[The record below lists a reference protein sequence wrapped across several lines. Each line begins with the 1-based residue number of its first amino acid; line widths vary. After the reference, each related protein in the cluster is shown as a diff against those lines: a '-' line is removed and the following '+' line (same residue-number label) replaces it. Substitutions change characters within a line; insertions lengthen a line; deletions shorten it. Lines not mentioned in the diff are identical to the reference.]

1 MAARV
6 MAVQTAI
13 SLVGAAARGLIPSIC
28 ADASQYLSRKRIMIK
43 QPLQALAGKAS
54 GKAAA
59 VLRAAAAQEAF
70 RPNDELL
77 AALDTGS
84 DGLDEQQI
92 EARLHRDGPNEVSH
106 EKPPHWTLQ
115 LLRAFKNP
123 FIIVL
128 LVLAGVEL
136 ATDDSDLTGPII
148 IAVMVGV
155 SVLLSFSQEY
165 RSSRAAEKL
174 KAMVRNTAT
183 VTRRASDGHSE
194 QVEVPVVELVAGDI
208 VHLGAGDMVPADLRL
223 LTAKDLFIS
232 QAILT
237 GESLPV
243 EKSAPARV
251 PAPQQG
257 QAHTYD
263 NPLEL
268 PTVCYMGTNVVSGT
282 ASAVVVAAGA
292 RSYLGSLAHSMSGQ
306 RVQTSFDRGVN
317 SVSWLLIRFMAV
329 MVPVVF
335 LIQGFGKHNWLEAF
349 LFALSV
355 AVGLTPEM
363 LPLIV
368 TANLAKGALA
378 MSKRKVVVKRLNAI
392 QNFGAMD
399 VLCTDKTGTLT
410 LDKIVLERHLD
421 LDGEESDEALEYGYL
436 NSRFQTG
443 LKNLMDKAVLEHRN
457 LESAAMRYRVVDEI
471 PFDFQRRRMS
481 VVVTDGSG
489 EHLLICKGA
498 VEEMLS
504 TCAFARIGEVIEP
517 MTDERRREI
526 KAMTHRLNEDGL
538 RVLVVAMRREPEHEH
553 PYSVADESNLIAV
566 GCLAFLD
573 PPKDSAATAI
583 RALNHHGVEV
593 KVITGDNEA
602 VTRKICREVG
612 LDVTHSVQGRE
623 IEQLDDAALDALVA
637 RVTVFAKMSPLQKA
651 RVVRSLQRL
660 GHTVGF
666 LGDGINDA
674 PALHDADV
682 GISVDTATDIAK
694 ESADII
700 LLEKNLMVLEEGVIE
715 GRITFGNIIKY
726 IKMTASSNFGNVF
739 SMLVASV
746 FLPFLP
752 LLPLQILVLNLLY
765 DISQLSIPFD
775 RMDEDYLRKPRKW
788 DAGDIGRFMVWIGPV
803 SSIFDITTFVLL
815 WYMFGANSSAHQSL
829 FQSGW
834 FIESLLTQTLIV
846 HMIRTRRIPFLQS
859 VAAAPVL
866 ALTTAIILIGLLVP
880 YTGIG
885 AKIGMTTLPPAFFG
899 WIALTVL
906 TYAVLTQLVKLV
918 YMRRYGRW
926 L

>member
-1 MAARV
+1 MSKQFNQPAAFK
-6 MAVQTAI
+6 A
-13 SLVGAAARGLIPSIC
+13 
-28 ADASQYLSRKRIMIK
+28 
-43 QPLQALAGKAS
+43 AGKA
-54 GKAAA
+54 GAIVHA
-59 VLRAAAAQEAF
+59 VVAQEAF
-70 RPNDELL
+70 RANDELL
-77 AALDTGS
+77 TALETS
-84 DGLDEQQI
+84 LVGLDEEQI
-92 EARLHRDGPNEVSH
+92 EARLHRDGPNEVSR
-106 EKPPHWTLQ
+106 EKPPHWSRQ

-123 FIIVL
+123 FIVVL
-128 LVLAGVEL
+128 LVLAVVEVF
-136 ATDDSDLTGPII
+136 ATPDDLSGPII
-148 IAVMVGV
+148 IAVMVAI
-155 SVLLSFSQEY
+155 SVLLNFSQEF
-165 RSSRAAEKL
+165 RSSRAAENL

-183 VTRRASDGHSE
+183 VTRKASDGHSE
-194 QVEVPVVELVAGDI
+194 QIEVPVAELVAGDI
-208 VHLGAGDMVPADLRL
+208 VHLGAGDMVPGDLRL
-223 LTAKDLFIS
+223 LSAKDLFIS

-243 EKSAPARV
+243 EKAAPARMNG
-251 PAPQQG
+251 PQQ
-257 QAHTYD
+257 HD
-263 NPLEL
+263 NALDL
-268 PTVCYMGTNVVSGT
+268 PTICYMGTNVISGT
-282 ASAVVVAAGA
+282 ATAVVVAAGA

-306 RVQTSFDRGVN
+306 RVQTSFDRGVK

-329 MVPVVF
+329 MVPVV
-335 LIQGFGKHNWLEAF
+335 LGIQWVRHGFFEAF

-421 LDGEESDEALEYGYL
+421 LDGEESDEALEFGYL

-443 LKNLMDKAVLEHRN
+443 LKNLMDKAVLQHRD
-457 LESAAMRYRVVDEI
+457 LEAAAMRYRVIDEI

-481 VVVTDGSG
+481 VVVAKGDG

-504 TCAFARIGEVIEP
+504 ICTYAKVGDVTEP
-517 MTDERRREI
+517 MTEERRRDVKE
-526 KAMTHRLNEDGL
+526 MTHRLNEDGL
-538 RVLVVAMRREPEHEH
+538 RVLVVAVQREPSHDR
-553 PYSVADESNLIAV
+553 PYSVADESDLIAV

-583 RALNHHGVEV
+583 RALHQHGVEV

-612 LDVTHSVQGRE
+612 LDVAHSAEGRQ
-623 IEQLDDAALDALVA
+623 IESLDDAALDELVA
-637 RVTVFAKMSPLQKA
+637 RTTVFAKMSPLQKA
-651 RVVRSLQRL
+651 RVVRSLQRQ

-700 LLEKNLMVLEEGVIE
+700 LLEKNLMVLEEGVVE
-715 GRITFGNIIKY
+715 GRVTFGNIMKY
-726 IKMTASSNFGNVF
+726 IKMTASSNFGNVL
-739 SMLVASV
+739 SMLVASA

-752 LLPLQILVLNLLY
+752 MLPLQILVLNLLY

-775 RMDEDYLRKPRKW
+775 RMDDDYLRKPRKW
-788 DAGDIGRFMVWIGPV
+788 DAGDIARFMVWVGPA
-803 SSIFDITTFVLL
+803 SSVFDMTTFVLL
-815 WYMFGANSSAHQSL
+815 WYVFGANSAAHQSL

-834 FIESLLTQTLIV
+834 FIESLLTQTLVV
-846 HMIRTRRIPFLQS
+846 HMIRTRKIPFLQS
-859 VAAAPVL
+859 IAAAPVL
-866 ALTTAIILIGLLVP
+866 GLTTAIIVIGILLP
-880 YTGIG
+880 YHAIG
-885 AKIGMTTLPPAFFG
+885 RKIGMMEMPPVYFA
-899 WIALTVL
+899 WLAVTVVA
-906 TYAVLTQLVKLV
+906 YCALTQLVKV
-918 YMRRYGRW
+918 IYTRRYGRW

>member
-1 MAARV
+1 MTKQSNQ
-6 MAVQTAI
+6 AVA
-13 SLVGAAARGLIPSIC
+13 VKA
-28 ADASQYLSRKRIMIK
+28 
-43 QPLQALAGKAS
+43 AGK
-54 GKAAA
+54 GAA
-59 VLRAAAAQEAF
+59 VLAHAAVAQEAF
-70 RPNDELL
+70 QANDALL
-77 AALDTGS
+77 ASLDTS
-84 DGLDEQQI
+84 LTGLDEEQI
-92 EARLHRDGPNEVSH
+92 EDRLNRDGSNEVSH
-106 EKPPHWTLQ
+106 EKPPHWSRQ
-115 LLRAFKNP
+115 LLRTFKNP

-128 LVLAGVEL
+128 LILAVVQVFI
-136 ATDDSDLTGPII
+136 TPDDLSGPII
-148 IAVMVGV
+148 IAVMVSI

-165 RSSRAAEKL
+165 RSSRAAEDL

-194 QVEVPVVELVAGDI
+194 RIEVPVSELVVGDI
-208 VHLGAGDMVPADLRL
+208 VHLAAGDMVPADIRL

-243 EKSAPARV
+243 EKLAPTVAQVEQHR
-251 PAPQQG
+251 QQTS
-257 QAHTYD
+257 HDTLLD
-263 NPLEL
+263 LT
-268 PTVCYMGTNVVSGT
+268 TVCYMGTNVVSGT
-282 ASAVVVAAGA
+282 ASAVVVSTGA
-292 RSYLGSLAHSMSGQ
+292 RTYLGSIARTITGQ
-306 RVQTSFDRGVN
+306 RVQTSFDRGVK
-317 SVSWLLIRFMAV
+317 SVSWLLIRFMLV
-329 MVPVVF
+329 MVPIV
-335 LIQGFGKHNWLEAF
+335 LGIQWFKHGFFEAL

-436 NSRFQTG
+436 NSHFQTG
-443 LKNLMDKAVLEHRN
+443 LKNLMDKAVLAHRD
-457 LESAAMRYRVVDEI
+457 LEGTVARYRVVDEI

-481 VVVTDGSG
+481 VVVAKDDG

-504 TCAFARIGEVIEP
+504 ICAFAKVGDVIEP
-517 MTDERRREI
+517 MTDERRQEI

-538 RVLVVAMRREPEHEH
+538 RVLVVAMQREPSHER
-553 PYSVADESNLIAV
+553 PYSVADESGLIAV

-573 PPKDSAATAI
+573 PPKDSARTAI
-583 RALNHHGVEV
+583 LALHQHGVEV

-602 VTRKICREVG
+602 VARKICREVG
-612 LDVTHSVQGRE
+612 LDVTHSVQGRD
-623 IEQLDDAALDALVA
+623 IEPLDDTALDVLVA
-637 RVTVFAKMSPLQKA
+637 RVTVFAKMSPAQKA
-651 RVVRSLQRL
+651 RVVKSLQRQ

-674 PALHDADV
+674 PALREADV

-700 LLEKNLMVLEEGVIE
+700 LLEKNLMVLEEGVLE
-715 GRITFGNIIKY
+715 GRITFGNIMKY
-726 IKMTASSNFGNVF
+726 IKMTASSNFGNVL
-739 SMLVASV
+739 SMLIASA

-752 LLPLQILVLNLLY
+752 MLPLQVLVLNLLY

-788 DAGDIGRFMVWIGPV
+788 DAGDIGRFMVWVGPA
-803 SSIFDITTFVLL
+803 SSVFDMTTFLLL
-815 WYMFGANSSAHQSL
+815 WYVFGANSAAHQSL

-834 FIESLLTQTLIV
+834 FIESLLTQTLVV
-846 HMIRTRRIPFLQS
+846 HMIRTRKIPFLQS
-859 VAAAPVL
+859 SAAAPVL
-866 ALTTAIILIGLLVP
+866 GLTTAIIVIGMLLP
-880 YTGIG
+880 YTAIG
-885 AKIGMTTLPPAFFG
+885 TKIGMMEMPGVYFG
-899 WIALTVL
+899 WLAVTVL
-906 TYAVLTQLVKLV
+906 AYCALTQLVKVV
-918 YMRRYGRW
+918 YIRRFGRW

>member
-1 MAARV
+1 MTKQSNQ
-6 MAVQTAI
+6 AVA
-13 SLVGAAARGLIPSIC
+13 VKA
-28 ADASQYLSRKRIMIK
+28 
-43 QPLQALAGKAS
+43 AGK
-54 GKAAA
+54 GAA
-59 VLRAAAAQEAF
+59 VLLHAAVAQEAF
-70 RPNDELL
+70 QANDALL
-77 AALDTGS
+77 ASLDTS
-84 DGLDEQQI
+84 LTGLDEGQI
-92 EARLHRDGPNEVSH
+92 EDRLNRDGSNEVSH
-106 EKPPHWTLQ
+106 EKPPHWTRQ
-115 LLRAFKNP
+115 LLRTFKNP

-128 LVLAGVEL
+128 LILAVVQVFI
-136 ATDDSDLTGPII
+136 TPDDLSGPII
-148 IAVMVGV
+148 IAVMVSI

-165 RSSRAAEKL
+165 RSTRAAENL

-194 QVEVPVVELVAGDI
+194 RIEVPVSELVVGDI
-208 VHLGAGDMVPADLRL
+208 VHLAAGDMVPADMRL

-243 EKSAPARV
+243 EKLARTV
-251 PAPQQG
+251 AQIEQHKQQTS
-257 QAHTYD
+257 HDSLLDLT
-263 NPLEL
+263 
-268 PTVCYMGTNVVSGT
+268 TVCYMGTNVVSGT
-282 ASAVVVAAGA
+282 ASAVVVSTGA
-292 RSYLGSLAHSMSGQ
+292 RTYLGSIARTITGQ
-306 RVQTSFDRGVN
+306 RVQTSFDRGVK
-317 SVSWLLIRFMAV
+317 SVSWLLIRFMLV
-329 MVPVVF
+329 MVPIV
-335 LIQGFGKHNWLEAF
+335 LGIQWFKHGFFEAL

-436 NSRFQTG
+436 NSHFQTG
-443 LKNLMDKAVLEHRN
+443 LKNLMDKAVLAHRD
-457 LESAAMRYRVVDEI
+457 LEGTVARYRVVDEI

-481 VVVTDGSG
+481 VVVAKDDG

-504 TCAFARIGEVIEP
+504 ICAFARVGDVVEP
-517 MTDERRREI
+517 MTDERRQEI

-538 RVLVVAMRREPEHEH
+538 RVLVVAMQREPSHER
-553 PYSVADESNLIAV
+553 PYSVADESGLIAV

-583 RALNHHGVEV
+583 LALHAHGVEV

-602 VTRKICREVG
+602 VARKICREVG
-612 LDVTHSVQGRE
+612 LDVTHSVQGRD
-623 IEQLDDAALDALVA
+623 IEPLEDAELDALVA
-637 RVTVFAKMSPLQKA
+637 RVTVFAKMSPAQKA
-651 RVVRSLQRL
+651 RVVKSLQRQ

-674 PALHDADV
+674 PALREADV

-700 LLEKNLMVLEEGVIE
+700 LLEKNLMVLEEGVLE
-715 GRITFGNIIKY
+715 GRITFGNIMKY
-726 IKMTASSNFGNVF
+726 IKMTASSNFGNVL
-739 SMLVASV
+739 SMLIASA

-752 LLPLQILVLNLLY
+752 MLPLQVLVLNLLY

-788 DAGDIGRFMVWIGPV
+788 DAGDIGRFMVWVGPA
-803 SSIFDITTFVLL
+803 SSVFDMTTFLLL
-815 WYMFGANSSAHQSL
+815 WYVFGANSAAHQSL

-834 FIESLLTQTLIV
+834 FIESLLTQTLVV
-846 HMIRTRRIPFLQS
+846 HMIRTRKIPFLQS
-859 VAAAPVL
+859 SAAAPVL
-866 ALTTAIILIGLLVP
+866 GLTTAIIVIGMLLP
-880 YTGIG
+880 FTAIG
-885 AKIGMTTLPPAFFG
+885 TKIGMMEMPGVYFAWLAV
-899 WIALTVL
+899 TVL
-906 TYAVLTQLVKLV
+906 AYCALTQLVKVV
-918 YMRRYGRW
+918 YIRRFGRW

>member
-1 MAARV
+1 MRK
-6 MAVQTAI
+6 I
-13 SLVGAAARGLIPSIC
+13 SIPSIGKVAGDGVARSVPPGVEQHAFDA
-28 ADASQYLSRKRIMIK
+28 ADAL
-43 QPLQALAGKAS
+43 LEALES
-54 GKAAA
+54 T
-59 VLRAAAAQEAF
+59 LH
-70 RPNDELL
+70 
-77 AALDTGS
+77 
-84 DGLDEQQI
+84 GLDEGQI
-92 EARLHRDGPNEVSH
+92 SERLHRDGANEVSR
-106 EKPPHWTLQ
+106 EKPPHWSLQ
-115 LLRAFKNP
+115 WLRAFKNP
-123 FIIVL
+123 FIVVL
-128 LVLAGVEL
+128 LVLAGVQL
-136 ATDDSDLTGPII
+136 FSDRGDLTGPAI
-148 IAVMVGV
+148 IAVMVGI
-155 SVLLSFSQEY
+155 SVILSFTQEY
-165 RSSRAAEKL
+165 RSSRAAEQL

-183 VTRRASDGHSE
+183 VLRRASDGHSE
-194 QVEVPVVELVAGDI
+194 RIEVPVAELVSGDI
-208 VHLGAGDMVPADLRL
+208 VLLGAGDMVPADLRL
-223 LTAKDLFIS
+223 LGAKDLFIS

-243 EKSAPARV
+243 EKSV
-251 PAPQQG
+251 PASVPPPDAAAG
-257 QAHTYD
+257 D
-263 NPLEL
+263 PLDL
-268 PTVCYMGTNVVSGT
+268 AGICYMGTNVVSGT
-282 ASAVVVAAGA
+282 ATAVVLATGA

-306 RVQTSFDRGVN
+306 RVQTSFDRGIR

-329 MVPVVF
+329 MVPIVF
-335 LIQGFGKHNWLEAF
+335 LLNGLDKHNWTEAF
-349 LFALSV
+349 LFALSI

-368 TANLAKGALA
+368 TANLSKGALA
-378 MSKRKVVVKRLNAI
+378 MSRRKVVVKRLNAI

-421 LDGEESDEALEYGYL
+421 LDGEESDEALEFGYL

-443 LKNLMDKAVLEHRN
+443 LKNLLDKAVLEHRD
-457 LESAAMRYRVVDEI
+457 LEAAARRYRVVDEI

-489 EHLLICKGA
+489 EHLLVCKGA

-504 TCAFARIGEVIEP
+504 ICAHARVGHVTEP
-517 MTDERRREI
+517 MTAARRDGI
-526 KAMTHRLNEDGL
+526 KAITHRLNEDGL
-538 RVLVVAMRREPEHEH
+538 RVLVVAVRREPSRENA
-553 PYSVADESNLIAV
+553 YGVADESGLVAV
-566 GCLAFLD
+566 GLLAFLD

-583 RALNHHGVEV
+583 RALHQHGVEV

-612 LDVTHSVQGRE
+612 LDVTHSVEGRE
-623 IEQLDDAALDALVA
+623 IEALDDDALDSLVA

-651 RVVRSLQRL
+651 RVVRALQRL

-700 LLEKNLMVLEEGVIE
+700 LLEKNLMVLEEGVLE
-715 GRITFGNIIKY
+715 GRVTFGNIMKY

-739 SMLVASV
+739 SVLVASA

-752 LLPLQILVLNLLY
+752 MLPLQILVQNLLY

-775 RMDEDYLRKPRKW
+775 RMDEEYLSKPRRW

-803 SSIFDITTFVLL
+803 SSIFDITTFWLM
-815 WYMFGANSSAHQSL
+815 WHYFGANSPAHQSL

-834 FIESLLTQTLIV
+834 FIEGLLSQTLIV
-846 HMIRTRRIPFLQS
+846 HMIRTRKIPFVQS
-859 VAAAPVL
+859 IAAAPVL
-866 ALTTAIILIGLLVP
+866 GLTIAVIVAGMLIPFSAL
-880 YTGIG
+880 G
-885 AKIGMTTLPPAFFG
+885 AKIGMQPLPLVYFA
-899 WIALTVL
+899 WLALTLVS
-906 TYAVLTQLVKLV
+906 YCVLTQLMKVI

>member
-1 MAARV
+1 
-6 MAVQTAI
+6 
-13 SLVGAAARGLIPSIC
+13 
-28 ADASQYLSRKRIMIK
+28 MIK
-43 QPLQALAGKAS
+43 HSTHTVAGKAT
-54 GKAAA
+54 GKSAGAPVRVA
-59 VLRAAAAQEAF
+59 VALEAF
-70 RPNDELL
+70 RHNEALF
-77 AALDTGS
+77 AALDTS
-84 DGLDEQQI
+84 AAGLDAEQI
-92 EARLHRDGPNEVSH
+92 AERLDRDGANEVSH
-106 EKPPHWTLQ
+106 EKPPHWSRQ

-128 LVLAGVEL
+128 LVLAVVQL
-136 ATDDSDLTGPII
+136 FTDGDDLTGPII
-148 IAVMVGV
+148 IAVMVGI
-155 SVLLSFSQEY
+155 SVLLSFTQEY
-165 RSSRAAEKL
+165 RSSKAAEKL

-183 VTRRASDGHSE
+183 VTRRAEDGHSE
-194 QVEVPVVELVAGDI
+194 RIEVPVGELVAGDI
-208 VHLGAGDMVPADLRL
+208 VHLAAGDMVPADLRL
-223 LTAKDLFIS
+223 FSAKDLFIS

-243 EKSAPARV
+243 EKAAPT
-251 PAPQQG
+251 PAQISEEAAPGAQ
-257 QAHTYD
+257 D
-263 NPLEL
+263 NPLDL
-268 PTVCYMGTNVVSGT
+268 PTICYMGTNVVSGS
-282 ASAVVVAAGA
+282 ASAVVVATGP
-292 RSYLGSLAHSMSGQ
+292 RTYLGSLAHTIVGQ

-317 SVSWLLIRFMAV
+317 SVSWLLIRFMLV
-329 MVPVVF
+329 MVPIVF
-335 LIQGFGKHNWLEAF
+335 AINWYDKGNFWEAF
-349 LFALSV
+349 LFAISV

-368 TANLAKGALA
+368 TANLGKGAIA

-421 LDGEESDEALEYGYL
+421 LYGEESDEALEYGYL

-443 LKNLMDKAVLEHRN
+443 LKNLMDKAVLEHRD
-457 LESAAMRYRVVDEI
+457 LETVAQQYRIVDEI

-481 VVVTDGSG
+481 VVVRHGDGD
-489 EHLLICKGA
+489 ELLVCKGA

-504 TCAFARIGEVIEP
+504 ICDHAKAGDEILP
-517 MTDERRREI
+517 MTDAMRADI
-526 KAMTHRLNEDGL
+526 KTMTRGLNEDGL
-538 RVLVVAMRREPEHEH
+538 RVLVVAVKHQPPAGRA
-553 PYSVADESNLIAV
+553 YGVADEAGLTAV

-583 RALNHHGVEV
+583 AALHHHGVEV

-612 LDVTHSVQGRE
+612 LDVQHSAQGKH
-623 IEQLDDAALDALVA
+623 IEPLNDEELDALVK
-637 RVTVFAKMSPLQKA
+637 RTTVFAKMSPLQKA
-651 RVVRSLQRL
+651 RVVKSLQRQ

-674 PALHDADV
+674 PALREADV

-726 IKMTASSNFGNVF
+726 IKMTASSNFGNMF
-739 SMLVASV
+739 SVLVASA

-752 LLPLQILVLNLLY
+752 MLPLQILVLNLLY

-775 RMDEDYLRKPRKW
+775 RMDDEYLRKPRKW
-788 DAGDIGRFMVWIGPV
+788 DASDIGRFMVWIGPV
-803 SSIFDITTFVLL
+803 SSIFDITTFLLL
-815 WYMFGANSSAHQSL
+815 WYVFGANSTEHQSF

-834 FIESLLTQTLIV
+834 FVESLLTQTLIV
-846 HMIRTRRIPFLQS
+846 HMIRTKRIPFLQS

-866 ALTTAIILIGLLVP
+866 GLTTAIIVIGLLVP
-880 YTGIG
+880 FTGVG
-885 AKIGMTTLPPAFFG
+885 TKIGMMPLPPVYFA

-906 TYAVLTQLVKLV
+906 TYCVLTQLVKLV
-918 YMRRYGRW
+918 YIRRYGRW

>member
-1 MAARV
+1 MSKQSNQ
-6 MAVQTAI
+6 AV
-13 SLVGAAARGLIPSIC
+13 
-28 ADASQYLSRKRIMIK
+28 
-43 QPLQALAGKAS
+43 AGKAA

-59 VLRAAAAQEAF
+59 AIHAAVAQEAF
-70 RPNDELL
+70 RTNDELL
-77 AALDTGS
+77 AALETTPA
-84 DGLDEQQI
+84 GLDEEQI
-92 EARLHRDGPNEVSH
+92 EERLHRDGPNEVSH
-106 EKPPHWTLQ
+106 EKPPHWTRQ

-128 LVLAGVEL
+128 LVLAVVQVF
-136 ATDDSDLTGPII
+136 ATPDDMSGPII
-148 IAVMVGV
+148 IAVMVAI
-155 SVLLSFSQEY
+155 SVLLNFTQEF
-165 RSSRAAEKL
+165 RSSRAAENL

-183 VTRRASDGHSE
+183 VTRKASDGHSE
-194 QVEVPVVELVAGDI
+194 QIEVPVVELVAGDI
-208 VHLGAGDMVPADLRL
+208 VHLGAGDMVPGDLRL
-223 LTAKDLFIS
+223 LSAKDLFIS

-251 PAPQQG
+251 TDGSSPQK
-257 QAHTYD
+257 YD
-263 NPLEL
+263 SPLEL
-268 PTVCYMGTNVVSGT
+268 PTVCYMGTNVISGT
-282 ASAVVVAAGA
+282 ATAVVVATGA

-306 RVQTSFDRGVN
+306 RVQTSFDRGVK

-335 LIQGFGKHNWLEAF
+335 LINGLDKHNWTEAF

-368 TANLAKGALA
+368 TANLSKGALA
-378 MSKRKVVVKRLNAI
+378 MSRRKVVVKRLNAI

-421 LDGEESDEALEYGYL
+421 LDGEESDEALEFGYL

-443 LKNLMDKAVLEHRN
+443 LKNLMDKAVLEHRD
-457 LESAAMRYRVVDEI
+457 LEAAATRYRVIDEI

-481 VVVTDGSG
+481 VVVAKDDG

-504 TCAFARIGEVIEP
+504 ICAYARVGDVTEP
-517 MTDERRREI
+517 MTDERRRDI
-526 KAMTHRLNEDGL
+526 KEMTHKLNEDGL
-538 RVLVVAMRREPEHEH
+538 RVLVVAVQREPSHDR
-553 PYSVADESNLIAV
+553 PYSVADETDLIAV

-573 PPKDSAATAI
+573 PPKDSAGTAI
-583 RALNHHGVEV
+583 RALHQHGVEV

-612 LDVTHSVQGRE
+612 LDVTHSVQGKE
-623 IEQLDDAALDALVA
+623 IESLDDATLDELVA
-637 RVTVFAKMSPLQKA
+637 RTTVFAKMSPLQKA
-651 RVVRSLQRL
+651 RVVRSLQRQ

-700 LLEKNLMVLEEGVIE
+700 LLEKNLMVLEEGVLE
-715 GRITFGNIIKY
+715 GRITFGNIMKY
-726 IKMTASSNFGNVF
+726 IKMTASSNFGNVL
-739 SMLVASV
+739 SMLIASA

-752 LLPLQILVLNLLY
+752 MLPLQILVLNLLY

-775 RMDEDYLRKPRKW
+775 RMDEEYLRKPRKW
-788 DAGDIGRFMVWIGPV
+788 DAGDIGRFMVWIGPA
-803 SSIFDITTFVLL
+803 SSVFDMTTFVLL
-815 WYMFGANSSAHQSL
+815 WYVFGANSAAHQSL

-834 FIESLLTQTLIV
+834 FIESLLTQTLVV
-846 HMIRTRRIPFLQS
+846 HMIRTRKIPFLQS
-859 VAAAPVL
+859 SAAAPVL
-866 ALTTAIILIGLLVP
+866 GLTTAIIVIGMLLP
-880 YTGIG
+880 YTAIG
-885 AKIGMTTLPPAFFG
+885 AKIGMMQMPPVYFA
-899 WIALTVL
+899 WLALTVVA
-906 TYAVLTQLVKLV
+906 YCALTQLVKV
-918 YMRRYGRW
+918 IYIRRYGHW

>member
-1 MAARV
+1 MLKHST
-6 MAVQTAI
+6 QT
-13 SLVGAAARGLIPSIC
+13 VT
-28 ADASQYLSRKRIMIK
+28 
-43 QPLQALAGKAS
+43 
-54 GKAAA
+54 GKAAGAGANAPVRVA
-59 VLRAAAAQEAF
+59 VAQEAF
-70 RPNDELL
+70 RHNEALY
-77 AALDTGS
+77 AALDTS
-84 DGLDEQQI
+84 AAGLNEEQI
-92 EARLHRDGPNEVSH
+92 SERLDRDGVNEVSH
-106 EKPPHWTLQ
+106 EKPPHWSVQ
-115 LLRAFKNP
+115 LLTAFKNP

-128 LVLAGVEL
+128 LVLAVVQL
-136 ATDDSDLTGPII
+136 ATDSSDLTGPII
-148 IAVMVGV
+148 IAVMVGI
-155 SVLLSFSQEY
+155 SVLLSFTQEY
-165 RSSRAAEKL
+165 RSSKAAEKL

-194 QVEVPVVELVAGDI
+194 RIEVPVGELVAGDI
-208 VHLGAGDMVPADLRL
+208 VHLAAGDMVPADLRL
-223 LTAKDLFIS
+223 VSAKDLFIS

-243 EKSAPARV
+243 EKSAPAHMHGGDELDGS
-251 PAPQQG
+251 QHG
-257 QAHTYD
+257 D
-263 NPLEL
+263 NPLDL
-268 PTVCYMGTNVVSGT
+268 PTVCYMGTNVVSGSAT
-282 ASAVVVAAGA
+282 AVIVATGS
-292 RSYLGSLAHSMSGQ
+292 RTYLGSLARTIVGE
-306 RVQTSFDRGVN
+306 RVQTSFDRGVS

-329 MVPVVF
+329 MVPIVF
-335 LIQGFGKHNWLEAF
+335 IINGLDKHDWLQAF

-421 LDGEESDEALEYGYL
+421 LYGEESDEALEYGYL

-443 LKNLMDKAVLEHRN
+443 LKNLMDKAVLTHRD
-457 LESAAMRYRVVDEI
+457 LEEVAQHYRIVDEI

-481 VVVTDGSG
+481 VVLGNGDGN
-489 EHLLICKGA
+489 ELLVCKGA

-504 TCAFARIGEVIEP
+504 ICSSAKAGDEILP
-517 MTDERRREI
+517 MTDAMRADI
-526 KAMTHRLNEDGL
+526 KAMTRGLNEDGL
-538 RVLVVAMRREPEHEH
+538 RVLVVAIKRQPPAGRA
-553 PYSVADESNLIAV
+553 YGVADESDLVAV

-583 RALNHHGVEV
+583 AALHHHGVEV

-612 LDVTHSVQGRE
+612 LDVEHSAQGKH
-623 IEQLDDAALDALVA
+623 IEPLTDDELDEMV
-637 RVTVFAKMSPLQKA
+637 RRTTVFAKMSPLQKA
-651 RVVRSLQRL
+651 RVVKSLQRQ

-674 PALHDADV
+674 PALREADV

-726 IKMTASSNFGNVF
+726 IKMTASSNFGNMF
-739 SMLVASV
+739 SVLVASA

-752 LLPLQILVLNLLY
+752 MLPLQILVLNLLY

-775 RMDEDYLRKPRKW
+775 RMDDEYLRKPRKW
-788 DAGDIGRFMVWIGPV
+788 DASDIGRFMVWIGPV
-803 SSIFDITTFVLL
+803 SSIFDITTFLLL
-815 WYMFGANSSAHQSL
+815 WYVFGANSAEHQSF

-859 VAAAPVL
+859 IASAPVL
-866 ALTTAIILIGLLVP
+866 ALTTAIIIVGMLIP
-880 YTGIG
+880 YMGIG
-885 AKIGMTTLPPAFFG
+885 SKIGMGPLPGVYFG
-899 WIALTVL
+899 WLVVTVL
-906 TYAVLTQLVKLV
+906 TYCVLTQLVKLV
-918 YMRRYGRW
+918 YIKRYGRW

>member
-1 MAARV
+1 M
-6 MAVQTAI
+6 
-13 SLVGAAARGLIPSIC
+13 SKSF
-28 ADASQYLSRKRIMIK
+28 SR
-43 QPLQALAGKAS
+43 PTV
-54 GKAAA
+54 KAAA
-59 VLRAAAAQEAF
+59 PVPTQVLAAQEAF
-70 RPNDELL
+70 RDNEALL
-77 AALDTGS
+77 AALETS
-84 DGLDEQQI
+84 VHGLDEERI
-92 EARLHRDGPNEVSH
+92 TERLHRDGPNEVSH
-106 EKPPHWTLQ
+106 EKPPHWSLQ

-128 LVLAGVEL
+128 LVLAGVQL
-136 ATDDSDLTGPII
+136 FTDDSDLTGPII
-148 IAVMVGV
+148 IAVMVGI
-155 SVLLSFSQEY
+155 SVLLSFTQEY

-183 VTRRASDGHSE
+183 VTRQASDGHSE
-194 QVEVPVVELVAGDI
+194 QIEVPVGELVVGDI

-223 LTAKDLFIS
+223 LSAKDLFIS

-243 EKSAPARV
+243 EKVAPAH
-251 PAPQQG
+251 
-257 QAHTYD
+257 AHGEGAAG
-263 NPLEL
+263 NPLDL
-268 PTVCYMGTNVVSGT
+268 PTIGYMGTNVISGT
-282 ASAVVVAAGA
+282 ASAVVVATGA
-292 RSYLGSLAHSMSGQ
+292 RSYLGSLAHSMTGQ

-329 MVPVVF
+329 MVPIVF
-335 LIQGFGKHNWLEAF
+335 LINGLDKHNWTEAF

-443 LKNLMDKAVLEHRN
+443 LKNLMDKAVLAHRD
-457 LESAAMRYRVVDEI
+457 LEPTAARYRVVDEI

-481 VVVTDGSG
+481 VVVANGG
-489 EHLLICKGA
+489 NEHLLICKGA
-498 VEEMLS
+498 VEEMLAI
-504 TCAFARIGEVIEP
+504 CAYAQVGGTVEA

-538 RVLVVAMRREPEHEH
+538 RVLVVAVRREPAAERAW
-553 PYSVADESNLIAV
+553 SVADENGLTAV

-583 RALNHHGVEV
+583 AALHAHGVEV

-612 LDVTHSVQGRE
+612 LDVTHSVQGRD
-623 IEQLDDAALDALVA
+623 IESLGEAALDELVK
-637 RVTVFAKMSPLQKA
+637 RTTVFAKMSPLQKA
-651 RVVRSLQRL
+651 SVVRSLQRQ

-700 LLEKNLMVLEEGVIE
+700 LLEKNLMVLEEGVLE

-726 IKMTASSNFGNVF
+726 IKMTASSNFGNVL
-739 SMLVASV
+739 SMLIASV
-746 FLPFLP
+746 FLPFVP

-775 RMDEDYLRKPRKW
+775 RMDEEYLRVPRKW
-788 DAGDIGRFMVWIGPV
+788 DASDIGRFMLLVGP
-803 SSIFDITTFVLL
+803 SSSVFDITTFALL
-815 WYMFGANSSAHQSL
+815 WFVFGANTPAHQSL

-834 FIESLLTQTLIV
+834 FIESLLTQTLVV

-859 VAAAPVL
+859 SAAAPVL
-866 ALTTAIILIGLLVP
+866 GLTTAIIAIGMLIP
-880 YTGIG
+880 YTGLG
-885 AKIGMTTLPPAFFG
+885 HKLGMLEMPPVYYA
-899 WIALTVL
+899 WLAATVIA
-906 TYAVLTQLVKLV
+906 YCALTQLVKLV
-918 YMRRYGRW
+918 YIRRYGRW

>member
-1 MAARV
+1 MSKQSHAAP
-6 MAVQTAI
+6 T
-13 SLVGAAARGLIPSIC
+13 
-28 ADASQYLSRKRIMIK
+28 D
-43 QPLQALAGKAS
+43 KAS

-59 VLRAAAAQEAF
+59 ALRAAVALEAF

-77 AALDTGS
+77 TALDTTLA
-84 DGLDEQQI
+84 GLDEEQI
-92 EARLHRDGPNEVSH
+92 EARLHRDGANEVSH
-106 EKPPHWTLQ
+106 EKPPHWSVQ

-136 ATDDSDLTGPII
+136 ATDDSDITGPII
-148 IAVMVGV
+148 IAVMVGI
-155 SVLLSFSQEY
+155 SVLLSFTQEY
-165 RSSRAAEKL
+165 RSSHAAEKL

-183 VTRRASDGHSE
+183 VMRRASDGHSE
-194 QVEVPVVELVAGDI
+194 QLEVPVAELVAGDI

-243 EKSAPARV
+243 EKSAPARLHDASTAASV
-251 PAPQQG
+251 P
-257 QAHTYD
+257 T
-263 NPLEL
+263 NPLDV
-268 PTVCYMGTNVVSGT
+268 PTVCYMGTNVISGT
-282 ASAVVVAAGA
+282 ATAVVVATGA

-329 MVPVVF
+329 MVPIVF
-335 LIQGFGKHNWLEAF
+335 LIQGFGKHDWLEAF

-368 TANLAKGALA
+368 TANLAKGAIA

-443 LKNLMDKAVLEHRN
+443 LKNLMDKAVLEHRD
-457 LESAAMRYRVVDEI
+457 LEAAAMRYRVVDEI

-481 VVVTDGSG
+481 VVVTDGGG

-498 VEEMLS
+498 VEEMLGICS
-504 TCAFARIGEVIEP
+504 YARIGDVIEP

-526 KAMTHRLNEDGL
+526 KAMTHHLNEDGL
-538 RVLVVAMRREPEHEH
+538 RVLVVAVQRAPAHER
-553 PYSVADESNLIAV
+553 PYSVADESGLIAV

-612 LDVTHSVQGRE
+612 LDVTHSVQGRD
-623 IEQLDDAALDALVA
+623 IEELDDAALDALVA

-739 SMLVASV
+739 SMLVASI

-752 LLPLQILVLNLLY
+752 LLPVQILVLNLLY

-775 RMDEDYLRKPRKW
+775 RMDDDYLRKPRRW

-803 SSIFDITTFVLL
+803 SSIFDITTFALL
-815 WYMFGANSSAHQSL
+815 WYVFGANSPAHQSL

-846 HMIRTRRIPFLQS
+846 HMIRTRKIPFVQS
-859 VAAAPVL
+859 IAAAPVL

-880 YTGIG
+880 YTDIG
-885 AKIGMTTLPPAFFG
+885 AKIGMTPLPAVFFA

-906 TYAVLTQLVKLV
+906 TYAVLTQLVKV
-918 YMRRYGRW
+918 FYMRRFGRW

>member
-1 MAARV
+1 MNKQSNQAVAAK
-6 MAVQTAI
+6 AAGK
-13 SLVGAAARGLIPSIC
+13 GAAAVH
-28 ADASQYLSRKRIMIK
+28 
-43 QPLQALAGKAS
+43 AL
-54 GKAAA
+54 
-59 VLRAAAAQEAF
+59 VAQEAF
-70 RPNDELL
+70 RANGELL
-77 AALDTGS
+77 EALNTS
-84 DGLDEQQI
+84 PAGLDEEQI
-92 EARLHRDGPNEVSH
+92 EERLHRDGPNEVSH
-106 EKPPHWTLQ
+106 EKPPHWSRQ

-128 LVLAGVEL
+128 LVLAVVQIF
-136 ATDDSDLTGPII
+136 ATPDDLSGPII
-148 IAVMVGV
+148 IAVMVGI
-155 SVLLSFSQEY
+155 SVLLNFTQEF
-165 RSSRAAEKL
+165 RSSRAAENL

-183 VTRRASDGHSE
+183 VTRKASDGHSE
-194 QVEVPVVELVAGDI
+194 QIEVPVVELVAGDI
-208 VHLGAGDMVPADLRL
+208 VHLGAGDMVPGDLRL
-223 LTAKDLFIS
+223 LSAKDLFIS

-251 PAPQQG
+251 SDGSAPQK
-257 QAHTYD
+257 YD
-263 NPLEL
+263 SPLDL
-268 PTVCYMGTNVVSGT
+268 PTVCYMGTNVISGT
-282 ASAVVVAAGA
+282 AAAVVVSTGA
-292 RSYLGSLAHSMSGQ
+292 RTYLGSLAHSMSGQ
-306 RVQTSFDRGVN
+306 RVQTSFDRGVK

-335 LIQGFGKHNWLEAF
+335 LINGFDKHDWTEAF

-368 TANLAKGALA
+368 TANLSKGALA
-378 MSKRKVVVKRLNAI
+378 MSRRKVVVKRLNAI

-421 LDGEESDEALEYGYL
+421 LDGEESDEALEFGYL

-443 LKNLMDKAVLEHRN
+443 LKNLMDKAVLEHRD
-457 LESAAMRYRVVDEI
+457 LEAAATRYRVVDEI

-481 VVVTDGSG
+481 VVVAKDDG

-504 TCAFARIGEVIEP
+504 ICTFAKIGDVTEP
-517 MTDERRREI
+517 MTDERRRDI
-526 KAMTHRLNEDGL
+526 KEMTHKLNEDGL
-538 RVLVVAMRREPEHEH
+538 RVLVVAVQREPSHDR
-553 PYSVADESNLIAV
+553 PYSVADESGLIAV

-583 RALNHHGVEV
+583 RALHQHGVEV

-612 LDVTHSVQGRE
+612 LDVTHSVQGKE
-623 IEQLDDAALDALVA
+623 IESLDDAALDALVA

-700 LLEKNLMVLEEGVIE
+700 LLEKNLMVLEEGVLE
-715 GRITFGNIIKY
+715 GRVTFGNIMKY
-726 IKMTASSNFGNVF
+726 IKMTASSNFGNVL
-739 SMLVASV
+739 SILIASA
-746 FLPFLP
+746 FLPFMP
-752 LLPLQILVLNLLY
+752 MLPLQILVLNLLY

-788 DAGDIGRFMVWIGPV
+788 DAGDIGRFMVWVGPA
-803 SSIFDITTFVLL
+803 SSVFDITTFLLL
-815 WYMFGANSSAHQSL
+815 WYVFGANSPAHQSL

-834 FIESLLTQTLIV
+834 FIESLLTQTLVV
-846 HMIRTRRIPFLQS
+846 HMIRTRKIPFLQS
-859 VAAAPVL
+859 SAAAPVL
-866 ALTTAIILIGLLVP
+866 GLTTAIIVIGMLLP
-880 YTGIG
+880 YTAVG
-885 AKIGMTTLPPAFFG
+885 AKIGMMEMPPVYFA
-899 WIALTVL
+899 WLALTVVA
-906 TYAVLTQLVKLV
+906 YCALTQLMKLI
-918 YMRRYGRW
+918 YIRRYGRW

>member
-1 MAARV
+1 MSKSFSRS
-6 MAVQTAI
+6 TA
-13 SLVGAAARGLIPSIC
+13 
-28 ADASQYLSRKRIMIK
+28 
-43 QPLQALAGKAS
+43 
-54 GKAAA
+54 KAAA
-59 VLRAAAAQEAF
+59 PVPAHVLAAQEAF
-70 RPNDELL
+70 RDNEALL
-77 AALDTGS
+77 AALETS
-84 DGLDEQQI
+84 VHGLDEERI
-92 EARLHRDGPNEVSH
+92 TERLHRDGANEVSH
-106 EKPPHWTLQ
+106 EKPPHWSLQ

-128 LVLAGVEL
+128 LVLAGVQL
-136 ATDDSDLTGPII
+136 FTDGDDITGPII
-148 IAVMVGV
+148 IAVMVGI
-155 SVLLSFSQEY
+155 SVLLSFTQEY

-183 VTRRASDGHSE
+183 VTRQASDGHSE
-194 QVEVPVVELVAGDI
+194 QIEVPVGELVVGDI

-223 LTAKDLFIS
+223 LAAKDLFIS

-243 EKSAPARV
+243 EKAAPSHA
-251 PAPQQG
+251 
-257 QAHTYD
+257 QATGAAG
-263 NPLEL
+263 NPLDL
-268 PTVCYMGTNVVSGT
+268 PTVCYMGTNVISGT
-282 ASAVVVAAGA
+282 ASAVVVATGT
-292 RSYLGSLAHSMSGQ
+292 RSYLGSLAHSMTGQ

-329 MVPVVF
+329 MVPIVF
-335 LIQGFGKHNWLEAF
+335 LINGLDKHDWTEAF

-443 LKNLMDKAVLEHRN
+443 LKNLMDKAVLAHRD
-457 LESAAMRYRVVDEI
+457 LEPTAARYRVVDEI

-481 VVVTDGSG
+481 VVVANGGS

-498 VEEMLS
+498 VEEMLAI
-504 TCAFARIGEVIEP
+504 CAHAQVGGTVEP

-526 KAMTHRLNEDGL
+526 RVMTHRLNEDGL
-538 RVLVVAMRREPEHEH
+538 RVLVVAVRREPAAERAW
-553 PYSVADESNLIAV
+553 SVADESGLTAV

-583 RALNHHGVEV
+583 GALHQHGVEV

-612 LDVTHSVQGRE
+612 LDVTHSVQGRD
-623 IEQLDDAALDALVA
+623 IETLDEGALDELVK
-637 RVTVFAKMSPLQKA
+637 RTTVFAKMSPLQKA
-651 RVVRSLQRL
+651 RVVKSLQRQ

-700 LLEKNLMVLEEGVIE
+700 LLEKNLMVLEEGVVE

-726 IKMTASSNFGNVF
+726 IKMTASSNFGNMF
-739 SMLVASV
+739 SVLVASA

-752 LLPLQILVLNLLY
+752 MLPLQILVLNLLY

-775 RMDEDYLRKPRKW
+775 RMDDEYLRKPRKW
-788 DAGDIGRFMVWIGPV
+788 DASDIGRFMVWIGPV
-803 SSIFDITTFVLL
+803 SSIFDMTTFWLMWHV
-815 WYMFGANSSAHQSL
+815 FGANSPAHQAL

-859 VAAAPVL
+859 AAAAPVL
-866 ALTTAIILIGLLVP
+866 GLTTAIIAIGMLIP
-880 YTGIG
+880 YTGLG
-885 AKIGMTTLPPAFFG
+885 AKIGMLPLPP
-899 WIALTVL
+899 
-906 TYAVLTQLVKLV
+906 
-918 YMRRYGRW
+918 
-926 L
+926 

>member
-1 MAARV
+1 MIKQSNQAVAGKAAGK
-6 MAVQTAI
+6 
-13 SLVGAAARGLIPSIC
+13 GAAAIH
-28 ADASQYLSRKRIMIK
+28 
-43 QPLQALAGKAS
+43 
-54 GKAAA
+54 A
-59 VLRAAAAQEAF
+59 VVAQEAF
-70 RPNDELL
+70 RANDELL
-77 AALDTGS
+77 AALETS
-84 DGLDEQQI
+84 PAGLDEEQI

-106 EKPPHWTLQ
+106 EKPPHWSRQ

-128 LVLAGVEL
+128 LVLAVVEVFV
-136 ATDDSDLTGPII
+136 TPDDLSGPII
-148 IAVMVGV
+148 IAVMVAI
-155 SVLLSFSQEY
+155 SVLLNFSQEF
-165 RSSRAAEKL
+165 RSSRAAENL

-183 VTRRASDGHSE
+183 VTRKASDGHSE
-194 QVEVPVVELVAGDI
+194 QIEVPVVELVAGDI
-208 VHLGAGDMVPADLRL
+208 VHLGAGDMVPGDLRL
-223 LTAKDLFIS
+223 LSAKDLFIS

-251 PAPQQG
+251 SAGGSPPQ
-257 QAHTYD
+257 YD
-263 NPLEL
+263 SALDL
-268 PTVCYMGTNVVSGT
+268 PTVCYMGTNVISGT
-282 ASAVVVAAGA
+282 AAAVVVATGA

-306 RVQTSFDRGVN
+306 RVQTSFDRGVK

-329 MVPVVF
+329 MVPVV
-335 LIQGFGKHNWLEAF
+335 LGIQWVRHGFFDAL

-368 TANLAKGALA
+368 TANLSKGALA
-378 MSKRKVVVKRLNAI
+378 MSRRKVVVKRLSAI

-421 LDGEESDEALEYGYL
+421 LDGEESDEALEFGYL

-443 LKNLMDKAVLEHRN
+443 LKNLMDKAVLEHRD
-457 LESAAMRYRVVDEI
+457 LESAATRYRVIDEI

-481 VVVTDGSG
+481 VVVAKDDG

-504 TCAFARIGEVIEP
+504 ICAYAKVGDVTEP
-517 MTDERRREI
+517 MTDERRRDI
-526 KAMTHRLNEDGL
+526 KEMTHKLNEDGL
-538 RVLVVAMRREPEHEH
+538 RVLVVAVQREPSHDR
-553 PYSVADESNLIAV
+553 PYSVADESGLIAV

-583 RALNHHGVEV
+583 RALHQHGVEV

-612 LDVTHSVQGRE
+612 LDVTHSVQGKE
-623 IEQLDDAALDALVA
+623 IEMLDDAALDALVT

-726 IKMTASSNFGNVF
+726 IKMTASSNFGNVL
-739 SMLVASV
+739 SMLIASA

-788 DAGDIGRFMVWIGPV
+788 DASDIGRFMVWVGPA
-803 SSIFDITTFVLL
+803 SSVFDMTTFLLL
-815 WYMFGANSSAHQSL
+815 WYVFGANSPAHQSL

-834 FIESLLTQTLIV
+834 FIESLLTQTLVV
-846 HMIRTRRIPFLQS
+846 HMIRTRKIPFLQS
-859 VAAAPVL
+859 SAAAPVL
-866 ALTTAIILIGLLVP
+866 GLTTAIIVIGMLLP
-880 YTGIG
+880 YTAIG
-885 AKIGMTTLPPAFFG
+885 AKIGMMEMPPVYFA
-899 WIALTVL
+899 WLALTVVA
-906 TYAVLTQLVKLV
+906 YCALTQLVKVV
-918 YMRRYGRW
+918 YTRRYGRW

>member
-1 MAARV
+1 MSKPLPPRGRD
-6 MAVQTAI
+6 AV
-13 SLVGAAARGLIPSIC
+13 V
-28 ADASQYLSRKRIMIK
+28 ASTV
-43 QPLQALAGKAS
+43 AH
-54 GKAAA
+54 
-59 VLRAAAAQEAF
+59 AF
-70 RPNDELL
+70 HDT
-77 AALDTGS
+77 AALLDALQSNPGGLDAEQIRARLQR
-84 DGLDEQQI
+84 DGL
-92 EARLHRDGPNEVSH
+92 NEVSR
-106 EKPPHWTLQ
+106 EKPPHWSLQ
-115 LLRAFKNP
+115 LLRAFRNP
-123 FIIVL
+123 FIVVL
-128 LVLAGVEL
+128 LVLAGVQL
-136 ATDDSDLTGPII
+136 ATDDNDLTGPLI
-148 IAVMVGV
+148 IAVMVGI
-155 SVLLSFSQEY
+155 SVLLSFTQEY
-165 RSSRAAEKL
+165 RSSRAAEQL

-183 VTRRASDGHSE
+183 VRRRASDGHSE
-194 QVEVPVVELVAGDI
+194 QIEVPVRELVVGDI
-208 VHLGAGDMVPADLRL
+208 VQLAAGDMVPADLRL
-223 LTAKDLFIS
+223 LGAKDLFIS

-237 GESLPV
+237 GESVPV
-243 EKSAPARV
+243 EKAAPA
-251 PAPQQG
+251 PTAPG
-257 QAHTYD
+257 VVGGD
-263 NPLEL
+263 PLEL
-268 PTVCYMGTNVVSGT
+268 ASVCYMGTNVVSGT
-282 ASAVVVAAGA
+282 ASAVVLATGA
-292 RSYLGSLAHSMSGQ
+292 RSYLGSLAHSMAGA
-306 RVQTSFDRGVN
+306 RVQTSFDRGIR

-335 LIQGFGKHNWLEAF
+335 VINGLDKHDWAEAF
-349 LFALSV
+349 LFALSI

-368 TANLAKGALA
+368 TANLSKGALA
-378 MSKRKVVVKRLNAI
+378 MSRRKVVVKRLNAI

-410 LDKIVLERHLD
+410 LDRIVLERHLD

-443 LKNLMDKAVLEHRN
+443 LKNLMDKAVLEHRD
-457 LESAAMRYRVVDEI
+457 LEAAALRYRVVDEI

-481 VVVTDGSG
+481 VVVADGGG
-489 EHLLICKGA
+489 EHLLVCKGA

-504 TCAFARIGEVIEP
+504 ICTYAKTGDTIEP
-517 MTDERRREI
+517 MTEARRHEI

-538 RVLVVAMRREPEHEH
+538 RVLVVAVRREPAHEH
-553 PYSVADESNLIAV
+553 AYGVADESGLVAV

-583 RALNHHGVEV
+583 RALHQHGVEV

-612 LDVTHSVQGRE
+612 LDVSHSVQGRE
-623 IEQLDDAALDALVA
+623 IEELDDAALDALVA

-700 LLEKNLMVLEEGVIE
+700 LLEKNLMVLEEGVLE
-715 GRITFGNIIKY
+715 GRVTFGNIMKY

-739 SMLVASV
+739 SVLIASA

-752 LLPLQILVLNLLY
+752 MLPLQILVQNLLY

-775 RMDEDYLRKPRKW
+775 RMDEEYLARPRKW

-803 SSIFDITTFVLL
+803 SSIFDITTFWLMWHV
-815 WYMFGANSSAHQSL
+815 FGADSPAHQSL

-834 FIESLLTQTLIV
+834 FIEGLLSQTLIV

-859 VAAAPVL
+859 VASAPVL
-866 ALTTAIILIGLLVP
+866 GLTLAIIVIGMLIPFSALG
-880 YTGIG
+880 G
-885 AKIGMTTLPPAFFG
+885 KIGMVPLPPMYFA
-899 WIALTVL
+899 WLALTL
-906 TYAVLTQLVKLV
+906 ASYCVLTQLMKVI
-918 YMRRYGRW
+918 YIRRYSRW